1 MPPRLGAATSPQS
14 EYWMR
19 AVSFSAMHS
28 ILKIAADAPD
38 GLEALELNRRIS
50 NKKIALTRRSSP
62 PSPTTFYHYRNTMI
76 RLGLFV
82 RTDRKLHVN
91 RDHLDVAALLRE
103 PVINGGL
110 TDAARERYSSLVLQN
125 DQCRSLFFDLFMP
138 NGGHDFSVSDFRRN
152 GRPVEWERDESGQTG
167 TRGVIF
173 RKSEPSHV
181 TRCEGHWRIN
191 SILYG
196 VRYWAR
202 NELKLVDEYCRKAGW
217 TTVMFPLSQP
227 GLSDQDVER
236 TTDLVLSA
244 RSADEWTVLSVS
256 DLILRCCVKQH
267 KPVKVLFEAIDLLLR
282 EWPGH
287 IVLIPTTR
295 SLATLA
301 ADSPL
306 KEELA
311 LRSYYKSPEGPYIS
325 HIRLHQDIPHS
336 LTETEPTHVRHIAEI
351 RA

>member
-1 MPPRLGAATSPQS
+1 
-14 EYWMR
+14 
-19 AVSFSAMHS
+19 MHN

-38 GLEALELNRRIS
+38 GLEAGELDRRIS
-50 NKKIALTRRSSP
+50 SQKVALTRRSSP
-62 PSPTTFYHYRNTMI
+62 PARATFYHHRNTMI
-76 RLGLFV
+76 RLGLLK
-82 RTDRKLHVN
+82 RANRKLHVN
-91 RDHLDVAALLRE
+91 RNSLDVAVLLRE
-103 PVINGGL
+103 PAVNGKL
-110 TDAARERYSSLVLQN
+110 TDTARERFSSLVLQN
-125 DQCRSLFFDLFMP
+125 DQCRLLFFDMFMP
-138 NGGHDFSVSDFRRN
+138 DGGHDLSVSDFRHS
-152 GRPVEWERDESGQTG
+152 GCPVEWERDEPRRNG
-167 TRGVIF
+167 TKGVIF
-173 RKSEPSHV
+173 RKSGLDHAIQ
-181 TRCEGHWRIN
+181 CEGHWRIN

-202 NELKLVDEYCRKAGW
+202 DELMLVDEYCRKAGW
-217 TTVMFPLSQP
+217 ITVMFPLSQP
-227 GLSDQDVER
+227 MLSEQDIEK

-244 RSADEWTVLSVS
+244 RSADEWTVLSIS
-256 DLILRCCVKQH
+256 DLIVRCCVKQRR
-267 KPVKVLFEAIDLLLR
+267 PVKVLYEAIDLLLR
-282 EWPGH
+282 EWPDH

-336 LTETEPTHVRHIAEI
+336 LAETEPDHVQHAAEI